1 MNTIKPAKG
10 KPLSVAEA
18 TALFGADALSDHQL
32 LETLFAKDSPV
43 EPLDLLAQVGTLQAL
58 IALGPMELRALGVSP
73 EDAARL
79 EVCGE
84 LQRRSTRT
92 LGARL
97 ANPRLAGAYL
107 LPKAAGLSAERF
119 GILCL
124 NAKHEVIA
132 DRILSQGTATGTLIS
147 PREFYREALRQGA
160 VTVIAW
166 HNHPSGDPTPSR
178 EDRELTRRFRL
189 VGDYLG
195 IFFAD
200 HIVLGSDTW
209 CSMRTE
215 EGWDR
220 DVEMAFAAP
229 AEGEPQS

>member
-58 IALGPMELRALGVSP
+58 IAMGPMELRALGVSP

-132 DRILSQGTATGTLIS
+132 DRILSQGTATGAAAGRCHCHRLAQPS
-147 PREFYREALRQGA
+147 VWGSHPFSGRPGVDPALSARRRL
-160 VTVIAW
+160 
-166 HNHPSGDPTPSR
+166 SR
-178 EDRELTRRFRL
+178 HLFR
-189 VGDYLG
+189 
-195 IFFAD
+195 
-200 HIVLGSDTW
+200 
-209 CSMRTE
+209 
-215 EGWDR
+215 
-220 DVEMAFAAP
+220 
-229 AEGEPQS
+229 